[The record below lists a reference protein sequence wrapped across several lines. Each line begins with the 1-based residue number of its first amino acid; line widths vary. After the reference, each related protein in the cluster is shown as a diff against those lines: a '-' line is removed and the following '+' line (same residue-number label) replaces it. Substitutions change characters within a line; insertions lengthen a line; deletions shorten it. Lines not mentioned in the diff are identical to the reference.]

1 MKKVLLPLIFFQ
13 KRKYSTA
20 SFSDSEITPRKLTNP
35 VSQQKVVAMET
46 KPDLDLSMSIDSSF
60 EEEICRADLDQ
71 VIADQGNHAPPVK
84 DQKTESGPD
93 LEDNPLHVTVTKNVM
108 EISDESPNVL
118 TLEKDEVL
126 VENTD
131 LNLDKSAEDTNLDHG
146 HTDTLTNDDLSHK
159 DSFTNSHLSS
169 TSALTGDGH
178 GGCEP
183 LQDHDQCKS
192 KVSVDTDQNC
202 HQDTKES
209 ENQSSSADNKVT
221 ASLHS
226 IPSVNKESASA
237 HTNMSQIPSNGSA
250 LVRSLENEINIK
262 VLDIKSL
269 TPDAQRSGA
278 RIDKKPVKSD
288 TSKFPTA
295 SNQSHLVRSP
305 EEELIARLTPQT
317 PSSQHGLSGL
327 TPQTPSSQEGRGVYQ
342 AKMAR
347 LLSYGSPSSLTLV
360 RTPVSRTV
368 TKGFKPPSFV
378 KK

>member
-1 MKKVLLPLIFFQ
+1 MNHQ
-13 KRKYSTA
+13 K
-20 SFSDSEITPRKLTNP
+20 N
-35 VSQQKVVAMET
+35 VAMET
-46 KPDLDLSMSIDSSF
+46 KSDLDLSMSIDSSF
-60 EEEICRADLDQ
+60 VEEICKADLDQ
-71 VIADQGNHAPPVK
+71 VIADQGNDAPPVK
-84 DQKTESGPD
+84 DQKTESNTVTGPD
-93 LEDNPLHVTVTKNVM
+93 LEDNPLHVTVKKNVM
-108 EISDESPNVL
+108 EISGESPSVL
-118 TLEKDEVL
+118 TLEKDVVL

-131 LNLDKSAEDTNLDHG
+131 LNLDKSAKDTNIGHG
-146 HTDTLTNDDLSHK
+146 HTGALTNEDLSHK

-183 LQDHDQCKS
+183 LPDHDQCKS

-226 IPSVNKESASA
+226 VPSVNKESASSN
-237 HTNMSQIPSNGSA
+237 TNMSQIAASDSA
-250 LVRSLENEINIK
+250 LVRSPEDRCNIK
-262 VLDIKSL
+262 VLDINSQ
-269 TPDAQRSGA
+269 TPNVQRSGE
-278 RIDKKPVKSD
+278 RIGKEPVKSD
-288 TSKFPTA
+288 TSKFPTPL
-295 SNQSHLVRSP
+295 SQSHLVRSP
-305 EEELIARLTPQT
+305 EEELISRLTPQT
-317 PSSQHGLSGL
+317 LSSQHNISGL

-347 LLSYGSPSSLTLV
+347 LLSYGSPSPLTPV